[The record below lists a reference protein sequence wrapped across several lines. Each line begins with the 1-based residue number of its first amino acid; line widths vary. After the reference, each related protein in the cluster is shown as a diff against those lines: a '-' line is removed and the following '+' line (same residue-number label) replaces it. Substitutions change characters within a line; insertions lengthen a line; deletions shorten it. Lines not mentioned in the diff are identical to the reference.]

1 MLEHSNVLLFQKF
14 VSVGSQSSVMP
25 KNMMHNDLSKC
36 PQVPLRKAMRKINSI
51 ILGIIAEFFLKGPS
65 LYFI

>member
-1 MLEHSNVLLFQKF
+1 MLEHSNVPVFQEF

-36 PQVPLRKAMRKINSI
+36 PQAPLRKAMRKTNSI
-51 ILGIIAEFFLKGPS
+51 ILGVLAEFFLKGPS